1 MGYVVNIQICAENS
15 AKYEAFL
22 AYLKTFKSLS
32 CDQAFK
38 IGPAENKNTLI
49 ITFRIIIDEQY
60 SSILETT
67 INPSEYLETFTSDL
81 KCDY

>member
-1 MGYVVNIQICAENS
+1 MVNIQIYAENN
-15 AKYEAFL
+15 AKYEDFQ
-22 AYLKTFKSLS
+22 AYLKTFKSLC

-38 IGPAENKNTLI
+38 IDLAENKNTLI
-49 ITFRIIIDEQY
+49 TTFRIITDEQY

-67 INPSEYLETFTSDL
+67 INPSECVETFTSDL